1 MLYSISK
8 VGQFARPDE
17 SDAEAW
23 AEYYAE
29 EKDTVN
35 ALMIGSSAIF
45 RYWNPPQAYEE
56 QDFTSA
62 MLASS
67 IQDLNMAPYIMEEA
81 VKSQNVDVF
90 VIEVRTMIARNT
102 NDDHSQ
108 EERDY
113 WFELLISGMNPSIT
127 RLQAIQSIHGGSFVK
142 KAETMF
148 QILKYHNNLME
159 FDREFMINRLN
170 NPSSDDKF
178 ARPKSTITNLKNK
191 KPDYTTDQSLELSQA
206 SKDTLDAIEKKA
218 NELGKKVLFIAT
230 PYVRMR
236 VRSGSI
242 WLWMPIVRNRAMTV
256 WI

>member
-1 MLYSISK
+1 MKTGKKKVLAIIKKVISILLFFVILLYSISK

-142 KAETMF
+142 KAEMMF

-178 ARPKSTITNLKNK
+178 VKAKINDHKSQKQETGL
-191 KPDYTTDQSLELSQA
+191 Y
-206 SKDTLDAIEKKA
+206 
-218 NELGKKVLFIAT
+218 NE
-230 PYVRMR
+230 
-236 VRSGSI
+236 SES
-242 WLWMPIVRNRAMTV
+242 
-256 WI
+256 

>member
-1 MLYSISK
+1 MKTGKKKVLAIIKKVISILLFFVILLYSISK

-142 KAETMF
+142 KAEMMF

-159 FDREFMINRLN
+159 FDR
-170 NPSSDDKF
+170 
-178 ARPKSTITNLKNK
+178 
-191 KPDYTTDQSLELSQA
+191 
-206 SKDTLDAIEKKA
+206 
-218 NELGKKVLFIAT
+218 
-230 PYVRMR
+230 
-236 VRSGSI
+236 
-242 WLWMPIVRNRAMTV
+242 
-256 WI
+256 

>member
-1 MLYSISK
+1 MGRVLR
-8 VGQFARPDE
+8 GR
-17 SDAEAW
+17 
-23 AEYYAE
+23 
-29 EKDTVN
+29 KDTVN

-127 RLQAIQSIHGGSFVK
+127 RLQAITWWKLCEESRNDV
-142 KAETMF
+142 
-148 QILKYHNNLME
+148 
-159 FDREFMINRLN
+159 
-170 NPSSDDKF
+170 SDIKI
-178 ARPKSTITNLKNK
+178 S
-191 KPDYTTDQSLELSQA
+191 
-206 SKDTLDAIEKKA
+206 
-218 NELGKKVLFIAT
+218 
-230 PYVRMR
+230 
-236 VRSGSI
+236 
-242 WLWMPIVRNRAMTV
+242 
-256 WI
+256 